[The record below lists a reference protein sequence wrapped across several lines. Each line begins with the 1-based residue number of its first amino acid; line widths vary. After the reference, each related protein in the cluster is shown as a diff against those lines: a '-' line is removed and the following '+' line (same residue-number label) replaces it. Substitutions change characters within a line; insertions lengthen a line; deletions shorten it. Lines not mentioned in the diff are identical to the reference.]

1 MPRTAM
7 YDTDLKTSSLGN
19 LSKDFVAASAIPM
32 ILSILA
38 RGESYGYAI
47 GQQARELSAGEM
59 EWADGMLYPILHRLE
74 KRGLIESTWGAAESG
89 RQRKYYRLRAAGRDE
104 LAILC
109 AHWHRIDGILRR
121 LERESHV

>member
-1 MPRTAM
+1 MQRSDAGP
-7 YDTDLKTSSLGN
+7 TSLST

-38 RGESYGYAI
+38 RGDSYGYAI

-59 EWADGMLYPILHRLE
+59 DWEDGMLYPILHRLE
-74 KRGLIESTWGAAESG
+74 TRGLIEAYWGAADTG
-89 RQRKYYRLRAAGRDE
+89 RKRKYYRLRASGRE
-104 LAILC
+104 QLTILR
-109 AHWHRIDGILRR
+109 AHWHRIDGMLRR